1 MCWQSVLKVRR
12 RAETRPERRRVR
24 PAQGATREHTGRLE
38 RVSVWTGPVSGRKNK
53 TPGLTESALCFGSH
67 WAVVVSSRLRSAV
80 PWRSCLGTTFAIVL
94 RGTAQEE
101 EAAEVAPAAAED
113 PTSQPIA
120 FSHQHHVGEL
130 EFDCQLCHAYAR
142 RGPVAGIPSVARC
155 VGCHRVVQ
163 VERPEIKKILQYWED
178 AEPIPWVRVHSLP
191 DHVRFTH
198 KRHVRAGVS
207 CQSCHGDV
215 AQMDAAQQVEPL
227 TMGWCPVLP

>member
-1 MCWQSVLKVRR
+1 MFRVPLGGSRLLKV
-12 RAETRPERRRVR
+12 
-24 PAQGATREHTGRLE
+24 
-38 RVSVWTGPVSGRKNK
+38 
-53 TPGLTESALCFGSH
+53 ALGCALAF
-67 WAVVVSSRLRSAV
+67 L
-80 PWRSCLGTTFAIVL
+80 LGTTFAIVL

-101 EAAEVAPAAAED
+101 AEVAPAAAED

-198 KRHVRAGVS
+198 KRHVSAGVS

-227 TMGWCPVLP
+227 TMGWCLSCHEERRASTDCLTCHS